1 VEAVA
6 ERRGGAST
14 ATLVIF
20 IIIAVAGLGLA
31 FAFYSKWDA
40 LTATIGEQ
48 KQQLEALGDQVSSL
62 QNELAQWRE
71 TSGWDTQ
78 VAMAEALTP
87 IPDLVPAKT
96 KRALELLSER
106 AHQAEQ
112 LAQTMDAQYQKA
124 AGEAASLEQ
133 QLEQTKA
140 AKDAE
145 IQALGDEKANME
157 AGYKQQLKTRDD
169 LVTQL
174 RTEKRAAEDA
184 AQEAKDQ
191 LAAATA
197 DFSRDKLAMEA
208 TVTQLRE
215 KVRIIEAKAEEPDG
229 FIVAFDNKT
238 GYGSVNLGR
247 IDHVQTGM
255 IFQVYRLGRGGQ
267 IIPKGRVQ
275 VRRVQEKAS
284 LVGVIEAVPG
294 EPVIEGDYVMTA
306 LLAKEKPVFVT
317 AGWFP
322 PELGYTPDEL
332 SYLIERWGGVV
343 AEEVTLDTNYLVV
356 GKTRVE
362 GEVSPEAQEAAQ
374 KGLEAYNLARELG
387 ARILDV
393 DDFLKLLRR

>member
-1 VEAVA
+1 
-6 ERRGGAST
+6 
-14 ATLVIF
+14 
-20 IIIAVAGLGLA
+20 
-31 FAFYSKWDA
+31 
-40 LTATIGEQ
+40 
-48 KQQLEALGDQVSSL
+48 
-62 QNELAQWRE
+62 
-71 TSGWDTQ
+71 
-78 VAMAEALTP
+78 MAEALTP

-267 IIPKGRVQ
+267 ITLTFNPPIEDGEGWDFAVF
-275 VRRVQEKAS
+275 EN
-284 LVGVIEAVPG
+284 VGTTTDSGSSDHI
-294 EPVIEGDYVMTA
+294 
-306 LLAKEKPVFVT
+306 
-317 AGWFP
+317 
-322 PELGYTPDEL
+322 
-332 SYLIERWGGVV
+332 SQN
-343 AEEVTLDTNYLVV
+343 TNYY
-356 GKTRVE
+356 K
-362 GEVSPEAQEAAQ
+362 S
-374 KGLEAYNLARELG
+374 ARE
-387 ARILDV
+387 
-393 DDFLKLLRR
+393 FLFHQF